1 MELTQY
7 MAERKALIDE
17 ALDRYLPPA
26 DSYPPAIY
34 GSMRYSLFPGG
45 KRLRPILALAACE
58 AVGGEKD
65 VALPL
70 ACALE
75 LVHTYSLI
83 HDDLPAL
90 DDDELRRGRATSHIV
105 FGEGVAILAGDA
117 LLTHAFGLM
126 ADPERSPSL
135 GPSLRLRVIHRVAE
149 AIGSRGMIGGQV
161 VDIQSKGREIDAD
174 TLHYIHTR
182 KTGALI
188 RVSLWAGG
196 ALGGG
201 SERELEALEGYG
213 ERVGLAFQV
222 VDDILDEVGERR
234 ELGKPTGRDR
244 ESRKATYP
252 ALWGLEASK
261 RKARELVQEAVG
273 CLEPLGE
280 RGELLAEL
288 AEFII
293 LRRY

>member
-1 MELTQY
+1 MKLTQY

-17 ALDRYLPPA
+17 ALDRYLPSA
-26 DSYPPAIY
+26 ESYPPAIY
-34 GSMRYSLFPGG
+34 GAMRYSLFGGG

-58 AVGGEKD
+58 AVGGERD

-126 ADPERSPSL
+126 ADPEKNPSPD
-135 GPSLRLRVIHRVAE
+135 PSLRLRVIHRFAE
-149 AIGSRGMIGGQV
+149 AIGCRGMIGGQV
-161 VDIQSKGREIDAD
+161 VDIQSEGREIDAE
-174 TLHYIHTR
+174 TLDYIHSR

-201 SERELEALEGYG
+201 GERELEALEGYG

-222 VDDILDEVGERR
+222 VDDILDEVGESR

-244 ESRKATYP
+244 LSRKATYP
-252 ALWGLEASK
+252 ALWGLEASR
-261 RKARELVQEAVG
+261 RKARELMEEAVG
-273 CLEPLGE
+273 CLEPLGKG
-280 RGELLAEL
+280 GELLAEL